1 MSKNLEIKKQV
12 VSDIVKKFQ
21 DAQSV
26 IVVSF
31 SGLSVED
38 VTALR
43 AQFRQNNVEYCV
55 LKNTL
60 VRRALHELNIEG
72 LDDVLNGPSAF
83 AFGMSDPVSP
93 AKIVSDFIDKKKT
106 DAIQIKAGLMGTEIL
121 SDAQIKELATV
132 PSREVLLARLLGSL
146 QSSIA
151 GFVRVLDAIAKKN
164 SEDTAAAPQSL
175 SAERAMTHPPKHDYE
190 WRLSV
195 MAHEGLAEI
204 EKMTVLRLVIW

>member
-1 MSKNLEIKKQV
+1 MSKHLEIKKQV
-12 VSDIVKKFQ
+12 VSDMVKKFQ

-106 DAIQIKAGLMGTEIL
+106 DAIQIKAGLMGTAIL
-121 SDAQIKELATV
+121 SDAQINELATA

-146 QSSIA
+146 QSRIA

-164 SEDTAAAPQSL
+164 SEDTAAAPE
-175 SAERAMTHPPKHDYE
+175 A
-190 WRLSV
+190 
-195 MAHEGLAEI
+195 
-204 EKMTVLRLVIW
+204 

>member
-93 AKIVSDFIDKKKT
+93 AKIVSEFITKNKT
-106 DAIQIKAGLMGTEIL
+106 EALQIKAGLMGTEIL

-164 SEDTAAAPQSL
+164 SEETAAAPE
-175 SAERAMTHPPKHDYE
+175 A
-190 WRLSV
+190 
-195 MAHEGLAEI
+195 
-204 EKMTVLRLVIW
+204 

>member
-31 SGLSVED
+31 SGLSVEA

-93 AKIVSDFIDKKKT
+93 AKIVNDFITKNKT
-106 DAIQIKAGLMGTEIL
+106 EALQIKAGLMGTEIL

-164 SEDTAAAPQSL
+164 SEETAAGPEA
-175 SAERAMTHPPKHDYE
+175 
-190 WRLSV
+190 
-195 MAHEGLAEI
+195 
-204 EKMTVLRLVIW
+204 

>member
-93 AKIVSDFIDKKKT
+93 AKIVSDFITKNKT
-106 DAIQIKAGLMGTEIL
+106 EALQIKAGLMGTEIL

-164 SEDTAAAPQSL
+164 SEDTAAAPE
-175 SAERAMTHPPKHDYE
+175 A
-190 WRLSV
+190 
-195 MAHEGLAEI
+195 
-204 EKMTVLRLVIW
+204 

>member
-72 LDDVLNGPSAF
+72 LDDALNGPSAF

-106 DAIQIKAGLMGTEIL
+106 DTIQIKAGLMGTEIL

-164 SEDTAAAPQSL
+164 SEDTAAAPE
-175 SAERAMTHPPKHDYE
+175 A
-190 WRLSV
+190 
-195 MAHEGLAEI
+195 
-204 EKMTVLRLVIW
+204 

>member
-31 SGLSVED
+31 SGLSVEA

-93 AKIVSDFIDKKKT
+93 AKIVSEFITKKKT
-106 DAIQIKAGLMGTEIL
+106 DAIQIKAGLMGAEIL

-164 SEDTAAAPQSL
+164 SEETAAAPE
-175 SAERAMTHPPKHDYE
+175 A
-190 WRLSV
+190 
-195 MAHEGLAEI
+195 
-204 EKMTVLRLVIW
+204 

>member
-1 MSKNLEIKKQV
+1 MSKNFEAKKVV
-12 VSDIVKKFQ
+12 VSEIEEKIEK
-21 DAQSV
+21 AESIV
-26 IVVSF
+26 IVEYKA
-31 SGLSVED
+31 LTVEA

-43 AQFRQNNVEYCV
+43 AKCRAANVEYCV

-93 AKIVSDFIDKKKT
+93 AKIVNDFITKNKT
-106 DAIQIKAGLMGTEIL
+106 EALQIKAGLMGTEIL

-164 SEDTAAAPQSL
+164 SEETAAAPE
-175 SAERAMTHPPKHDYE
+175 A
-190 WRLSV
+190 
-195 MAHEGLAEI
+195 
-204 EKMTVLRLVIW
+204 

>member
-31 SGLSVED
+31 SGLSVEA

-93 AKIVSDFIDKKKT
+93 AKIVSEFITKNKT
-106 DAIQIKAGLMGTEIL
+106 EALQIKAGLMGTEIL

-164 SEDTAAAPQSL
+164 SEETAAAPE
-175 SAERAMTHPPKHDYE
+175 A
-190 WRLSV
+190 
-195 MAHEGLAEI
+195 
-204 EKMTVLRLVIW
+204 

>member
-93 AKIVSDFIDKKKT
+93 AKIVNDFITKNKT
-106 DAIQIKAGLMGTEIL
+106 EALQIKAGLMGTEIL

-164 SEDTAAAPQSL
+164 SEETAAAPE
-175 SAERAMTHPPKHDYE
+175 A
-190 WRLSV
+190 
-195 MAHEGLAEI
+195 
-204 EKMTVLRLVIW
+204 

>member
-93 AKIVSDFIDKKKT
+93 AKIVNDFITKNKT
-106 DAIQIKAGLMGTEIL
+106 EALQIKAGLMGTELL

-164 SEDTAAAPQSL
+164 SEETAAAPE
-175 SAERAMTHPPKHDYE
+175 A
-190 WRLSV
+190 
-195 MAHEGLAEI
+195 
-204 EKMTVLRLVIW
+204 

>member
-93 AKIVSDFIDKKKT
+93 AKIVNDFITKNKT
-106 DAIQIKAGLMGTEIL
+106 EALQNKAGLMGTEIL

-164 SEDTAAAPQSL
+164 SEDTAAAPE
-175 SAERAMTHPPKHDYE
+175 A
-190 WRLSV
+190 
-195 MAHEGLAEI
+195 
-204 EKMTVLRLVIW
+204 

>member
-31 SGLSVED
+31 SGLSVEA

-93 AKIVSDFIDKKKT
+93 AKIVNDFITKNKT
-106 DAIQIKAGLMGTEIL
+106 EALQIKAGLMGTEIL

-164 SEDTAAAPQSL
+164 SEETAAAPE
-175 SAERAMTHPPKHDYE
+175 A
-190 WRLSV
+190 
-195 MAHEGLAEI
+195 
-204 EKMTVLRLVIW
+204 

>member
-31 SGLSVED
+31 SGLSVEA

-72 LDDVLNGPSAF
+72 LDDVLTGPSAF

-93 AKIVSDFIDKKKT
+93 AKIVNDFITKNKT
-106 DAIQIKAGLMGTEIL
+106 EALQIKAGLMGTEIL

-164 SEDTAAAPQSL
+164 SEETAAAPE
-175 SAERAMTHPPKHDYE
+175 A
-190 WRLSV
+190 
-195 MAHEGLAEI
+195 
-204 EKMTVLRLVIW
+204 